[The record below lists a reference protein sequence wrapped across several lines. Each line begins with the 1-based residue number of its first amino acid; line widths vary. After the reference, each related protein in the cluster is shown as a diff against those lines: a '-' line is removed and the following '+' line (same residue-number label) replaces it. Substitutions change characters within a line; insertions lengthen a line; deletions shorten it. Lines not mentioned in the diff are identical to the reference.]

1 MTESKVKRMIVALT
15 VGAVF
20 LLVTL
25 LSIMVYQ
32 MISIKVEKERIDYL
46 KQKTA
51 EYILLKEQG
60 EETIEQ
66 RTMREWIEREARK
79 LGYRYSFDG
88 E

>member
-1 MTESKVKRMIVALT
+1 MTEAKVKRMIVALT

-32 MISIKVEKERIDYL
+32 MISIKVMNDTIDDYNA
-46 KQKTA
+46 KKA
-51 EYILLKEQG
+51 EYNRLIKQG

-66 RTMREWIEREARK
+66 RSMREWIEREAKR
-79 LGYRYSFDG
+79 LNYRYPG
-88 E
+88 QKI